1 MSPLLAALLLAAP
14 APTLARWQAPVLP
27 DSTEAP
33 AGDLD
38 PGGLGQDVAPAG
50 GPSTVP
56 EGSIP
61 DAPAPS
67 LATGERYPRW
77 SWLQDPLSP
86 TRGASR
92 RRQNP
97 HRFLPLP
104 SVRSQPG
111 VGLMLGGTVQYAF
124 RANNDAPN
132 RVYMIFE
139 SRASLRRVQEHGM
152 FIRLRDLLGRQEIF
166 EIGAGGRLDPVFPY
180 FGVANNHNLD
190 GLDLLDRYYTTRI
203 ITAGGFLNYQHPLWR
218 LPASRDGPAGVLR
231 SYTGFAYHV
240 DQVTPYEGSLL
251 LAERPVANLDARRG
265 IIRLGLTW
273 DRRDNE
279 WSPGRGA
286 LFDVIVDNAGPWT
299 GSSDAWGRVS
309 GNFRNYWTLG
319 IDKLVLAHR
328 ITFDALWG
336 DAPLVALG
344 EIGGLTPSDALGGAS
359 TGRGWMRRRYIGRLK
374 AFGTLELRFEPVEFK
389 VRRHTLGIGL
399 KGFVDLGMVAQRMM
413 DLPKHWHVS
422 GGTGLSMIWD
432 RFAVLR
438 LDAGFSRESFGLYF
452 ISEHSF

>member
-1 MSPLLAALLLAAP
+1 M
-14 APTLARWQAPVLP
+14 R
-27 DSTEAP
+27 
-33 AGDLD
+33 
-38 PGGLGQDVAPAG
+38 QDVAAGG
-50 GPSTVP
+50 GPSALP
-56 EGSIP
+56 EGSVP
-61 DAPAPS
+61 DAPAPA
-67 LATGERYPRW
+67 LTPGERLPRW
-77 SWLQDPLSP
+77 SWLQNPLSP
-86 TRGASR
+86 TPTASR

-111 VGLMLGGTVQYAF
+111 VGLMLGGTLQYAY
-124 RANNDAPN
+124 RTRDNPLN
-132 RVYMIFE
+132 RVYMLLE
-139 SRASLRRVQEHGM
+139 TRVSLRRVQEHNF

-166 EIGAGGRLDPVFPY
+166 EIGAGARIDPVFPY

-190 GLDLLDRYYTTRI
+190 GLDLLDRFFTAKVLTT
-203 ITAGGFLNYQHPLWR
+203 GGFLNYQHPLWR
-218 LPASRDGPAGVLR
+218 LPARKDRPTGVLR
-231 SYTGFAYHV
+231 SYTGLDYRV
-240 DQVTPYEGSLL
+240 DRVNPYEGSLL

-273 DRRDNE
+273 DSRDNE
-279 WSPGRGA
+279 WSPTKGA

-328 ITFDALWG
+328 ISFDALWG
-336 DAPLVALG
+336 DAPLVTLG
-344 EIGGLTPSDALGGAS
+344 EFGGLTPTDALGGAS

-374 AFGTLELRFEPVEFK
+374 AFGSLELRFEPVEFK
-389 VRRHTLGIGL
+389 IRRHTLGIGL
-399 KGFVDLGMVAQRMM
+399 KGFVDLGLVAQRMM

-422 GGTGLSMIWD
+422 GGTGLSIVWD

-452 ISEHSF
+452 ISEHAF